1 MLQELWT
8 IFSILIQRINFKNS
22 FFLPAIIEWKNLVL
36 SVRNSTKYL
45 ISYNLPQILTLI
57 VTTIKELNLLQD
69 LDSV

>member
-57 VTTIKELNLLQD
+57 VTIIKELNLLQD